1 MMDAVNPAPSAAR
14 TRPATRRRRPDRP
27 IGQTLPKRILLW
39 CVLTFFMVFVVAPF
53 VWMVSISLKPESE
66 IFSKHIDIFPRNPTL
81 ENYISIFEFIPY
93 PQFFMNSVLV
103 AVVTTVLST
112 VVSVLAA
119 YAFSR
124 FRFFGRSLIAFLI
137 LATQMFPLVTG
148 IIPLYLVFSK
158 LGLINT
164 FWSLFIAYVAF
175 TIPFCTWML
184 KGFFDNIPREIEEA
198 AIIDGCS
205 RLQVLRIIVLPIS
218 VPAILATGV
227 FCFILSW
234 NEFLYATVF
243 TTSNS
248 VRTLPAALGQMVG
261 QGYTQ
266 WGGLNAAGV
275 MTTLPVVICF
285 VLFQRYLVSGLTAG
299 AMKG

>member
-1 MMDAVNPAPSAAR
+1 MDAAKPAPDAR
-14 TRPATRRRRPDRP
+14 HPRKATGRRRRP
-27 IGQTLPKRILLW
+27 IGQTLPRRILLW
-39 CVLTFFMVFVVAPF
+39 CVLAFFIAFVAAPF
-53 VWMVSISLKPESE
+53 FWMVSISLKPESE
-66 IFSKHIDIFPRNPTL
+66 IFSKHVEFMPRHPTL
-81 ENYISIFEFIPY
+81 ENYVSIFQFIPY

-103 AVVTTVLST
+103 AVVTTAIST

-124 FRFFGRSLIAFLI
+124 YRFFGRSLIAFLI

-164 FWSLFIAYVAF
+164 YWALFIAYVAF

-184 KGFFDNIPREIEEA
+184 KGFFDNIPRDIEEA
-198 AIIDGCS
+198 AVIDGCS

-299 AMKG
+299 ALKG